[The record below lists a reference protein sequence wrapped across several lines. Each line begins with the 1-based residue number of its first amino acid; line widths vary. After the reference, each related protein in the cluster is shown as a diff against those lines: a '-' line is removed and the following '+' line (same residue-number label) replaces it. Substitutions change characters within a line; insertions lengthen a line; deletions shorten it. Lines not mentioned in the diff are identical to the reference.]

1 MQAGGGLITGVLD
14 ALRETGGIWFG
25 WSGVIAQ
32 EHSARPKLTEAHALT
47 YATVDLTREDHDG
60 YYNGIVQRIM
70 PH

>member
-1 MQAGGGLITGVLD
+1 MVRLE
-14 ALRETGGIWFG
+14 RRH
-25 WSGVIAQ
+25 AQ
-32 EHSARPKLTEAHALT
+32 EHLTRPKLTEAHALT